1 MFKRIL
7 LDDAPPE
14 GGNGNPP
21 VVAKTAM
28 TGTISEREVD
38 LQAQIDV
45 LKAERDGAQGHNKKL
60 ETDLAHLQNQL
71 AELRNPKPQ
80 TTPADDRSELEK
92 WMDGE

>member
-1 MFKRIL
+1 MLKRIL
-7 LDDAPPE
+7 LDDAAPE

-21 VVAKTAM
+21 VVARTAL

-45 LKAERDGAQGHNKKL
+45 LKAERDTTAGRNVKL
-60 ETDLAHLQNQL
+60 EKDIAHLQDKLSQL
-71 AELRNPKPQ
+71 QNPP
-80 TTPADDRSELEK
+80 PPAPAADDRTELER